1 MRVTIIP
8 SDGFVSVDNEGYN
21 DLDLSF
27 MDADIHAL
35 QWYDT
40 DGEIEYQDARGRA
53 THNVAITSLEQFEY
67 WDQCYAAWQAAKDAA
82 EQAAAQVQTLEP
94 EQE

>member
-8 SDGFVSVDNEGYN
+8 EDGFVSVDGEGYS

-27 MDADIHAL
+27 MAPDVHAV

-40 DGEIEYQDARGRA
+40 EGEVEYQDARGRIVSNEDISDLTPYQPA
-53 THNVAITSLEQFEY
+53 L
-67 WDQCYAAWQAAKDAA
+67 DAWQAAKDAA
-82 EQAAAQVQTLEP
+82 AAVPIEPTPLEEQPQ
-94 EQE
+94 